1 MTFYCRRYHRKYIY
15 DVVKMSDV
23 SATVKTFISRHPLH
37 PGLQTET
44 PLIRV
49 IANFSM
55 ISNFSIAKL
64 ILARLQ

>member
-44 PLIRV
+44 LIRV
-49 IANFSM
+49 NANFSM

-64 ILARLQ
+64 ILARLE